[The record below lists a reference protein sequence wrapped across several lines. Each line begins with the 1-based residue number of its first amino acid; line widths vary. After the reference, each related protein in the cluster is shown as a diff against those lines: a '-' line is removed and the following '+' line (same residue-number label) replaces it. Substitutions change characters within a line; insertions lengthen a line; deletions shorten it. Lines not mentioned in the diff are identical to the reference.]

1 MNFFRKLSRLA
12 ALAMIT
18 SPLMGEEKPNIILIM
33 ADDLGWGDVGFN
45 GHEIIK
51 TPHLD
56 EMAENGLR
64 MDRFYVASPLCSPAR
79 GSCLTGR
86 HPWRY
91 GILAAHTGGMRIGEF
106 TVAEVARLKKYQTG
120 FFGKWHL
127 GWVKPED
134 VSSRGHYSPPWH
146 HGFEETFATTGAVP
160 TWDPGVVPEGWAG
173 RWGGGDSKVGGPWK
187 GGKPYVH
194 NGEEVTENLKG
205 DDSRIIMDRVIPFIN
220 QAAKKKDPFLACVW
234 FHTPHEPVVAGPEY
248 RKLYPDSSSEEKDYF
263 GCITAM
269 DEQIGRLRAE
279 LRKLGIE
286 NNTVLFFTSDNGPSG
301 GLTRRG
307 VASAGPFRGSKHT
320 MYEGGL
326 RVPSL
331 VEWPGK
337 VKAGSVSQA
346 VTATVDYFPTVVDL
360 TGVKLGKKANRPID
374 GVSLLPLM
382 EGGESEREEPL
393 FFGYRRLYNEVDGQA
408 LTEERYKL
416 IRRANKSGKYE
427 LYDLLEDPAEKKNLA
442 KSHPEVFERM
452 KKAMAEQD
460 ESCRLSRDGADYQH

>member
-1 MNFFRKLSRLA
+1 
-12 ALAMIT
+12 
-18 SPLMGEEKPNIILIM
+18 
-33 ADDLGWGDVGFN
+33 
-45 GHEIIK
+45 
-51 TPHLD
+51 
-56 EMAENGLR
+56 
-64 MDRFYVASPLCSPAR
+64 
-79 GSCLTGR
+79 
-86 HPWRY
+86 
-91 GILAAHTGGMRIGEF
+91 
-106 TVAEVARLKKYQTG
+106 
-120 FFGKWHL
+120 
-127 GWVKPED
+127 
-134 VSSRGHYSPPWH
+134 
-146 HGFEETFATTGAVP
+146 
-160 TWDPGVVPEGWAG
+160 
-173 RWGGGDSKVGGPWK
+173 
-187 GGKPYVH
+187 
-194 NGEEVTENLKG
+194 
-205 DDSRIIMDRVIPFIN
+205 
-220 QAAKKKDPFLACVW
+220 
-234 FHTPHEPVVAGPEY
+234 
-248 RKLYPDSSSEEKDYF
+248 
-263 GCITAM
+263 
-269 DEQIGRLRAE
+269 
-279 LRKLGIE
+279 
-286 NNTVLFFTSDNGPSG
+286 
-301 GLTRRG
+301 
-307 VASAGPFRGSKHT
+307 